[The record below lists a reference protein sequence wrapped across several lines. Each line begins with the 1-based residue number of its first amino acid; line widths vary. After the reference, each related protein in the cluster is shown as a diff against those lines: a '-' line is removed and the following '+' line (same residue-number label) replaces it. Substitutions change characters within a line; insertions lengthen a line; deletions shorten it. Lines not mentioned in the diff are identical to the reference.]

1 MGNYLLWGWVG
12 YWYKKGSLPFSGAG
26 FSVVPVPD
34 IPSFL
39 SRKSLSLIPSGS
51 HFHSIKMHHS
61 LLLASVFTAVVSAS
75 YIIERQ
81 DACTVTQYDQI
92 KNAVSTCTNIK
103 LKDIAAP
110 TNSTIDLAK
119 LKDNAV
125 VTFQGKTTF
134 AFTNSSDFS
143 PMIFGGK
150 NVTITSDPG
159 AVIDGNGPLYWDGL
173 GSNGGVPKYVSH

>member
-1 MGNYLLWGWVG
+1 MMY
-12 YWYKKGSLPFSGAG
+12 
-26 FSVVPVPD
+26 
-34 IPSFL
+34 
-39 SRKSLSLIPSGS
+39 
-51 HFHSIKMHHS
+51 HS
-61 LLLASVFTAVVSAS
+61 LLLVSVFAAIVSAS
-75 YIIERQ
+75 PIEERQ

-92 KNAVSTCTNIK
+92 KNAVSTCTKIN
-103 LKDIAAP
+103 LKDVAAP

-150 NVTITSDPG
+150 NVTITSDTG

-173 GSNGGVPKYVSH
+173 GSNGGVPK